1 MRGCALVSKERSRR
15 EHKKQQGR
23 GFLKKIK
30 GKWAAVIVAG
40 GVLVGGGAVYANEG
54 AMAQV
59 NTAVVSVMSRV
70 NSSQFNNKTTYLNN
84 EAIQRESSQSMNRI
98 TGRWGANSVEQVRAE
113 VERQR
118 AAGLDVYVIQWGDTL
133 SVLAQATGK
142 TVDQIAAENNLGNI
156 HLIFTGDILTGILK
170 DAPASQGQGNKQN
183 ISDLGLKPQEKTAEQ
198 SKKPANQSNKQQ
210 ATQSAKEQPAQP
222 AKDKQASVETKPDS
236 KPTAE
241 TPAQPTETEQSAPV
255 LPTPSIP
262 SPSDIV
268 EQLTEPDVKTYQ
280 VTEDV
285 KHGVEYKEDPSLQ
298 PGEKKVVQEGKDGKR
313 ISYYTITTYP
323 DGREEKSESVVSEE
337 ESVAAVTQIVH
348 IGPAIVETPEAEE
361 ESTPEV
367 TEEVPTTENESEQTE
382 ETSGRTTETRTELRP
397 IDYETVVEETTD
409 LPAGERQ
416 VVQEGQFG
424 ERTQIVEIVRENGQ
438 EVSRNIT
445 SDEVTKEP
453 INKIIRVGIAVVEEP
468 EQPTE
473 PEVSE
478 SPTES
483 EEIAP
488 SPEPEQQDST
498 VEETGVDE
506 ETGITTKTLTENFT
520 VSFETEEVPTNE
532 LEKGQKRVIQEGQLG
547 EKIIVSTVQEQDGKE
562 ISREK
567 ISETITKNPVKQII
581 EVGTKEPEPEV
592 KPTPKPTVETKTET
606 ETEPVP
612 FGREERHTDKLNK
625 GETKVVQQ
633 GVEGVKTITYE
644 VTYTNGQETSRKKVS
659 EGITQQP
666 VNEITEIGTKEPQPE
681 KPKPEK
687 EVPKPAGK
695 KTSVQYRVESGDTLH
710 KISQKFGV
718 SMESIVKVNRQLRS
732 KNTPLSSEWVLTIPN
747 APLKPMDIPESYDNK
762 RVVMID
768 PGHGGSD
775 SGAVANGTTEKA
787 VNLIMSKKL
796 RDELKRR
803 GYEVRMMRENDKDI
817 SLVDRGRI
825 TNNSDADIF
834 ISVHQNAH
842 PRHNAQGI
850 ETFYYKSHPNW
861 QPKINKKYHS
871 NGQRIANS
879 KHLSDLIQRNLLR
892 ETGAVDRKVQS
903 KTFAV
908 LRETARPA
916 VLVEAG
922 FLDHP
927 VEGKR
932 IQRPEYH
939 DKVVKA
945 VADAVD
951 EYFRD
956 VHGK

>member
-1 MRGCALVSKERSRR
+1 MNKERSRR

-70 NSSQFNNKTTYLNN
+70 NSSQFNNKTTYLND

-113 VERQR
+113 IERQR
-118 AAGLDVYVIQWGDTL
+118 TAGLDVYVIQWGDTL

-210 ATQSAKEQPAQP
+210 TAQP

-241 TPAQPTETEQSAPV
+241 TPAQPTETEQPAPV

-268 EQLTEPDVKTYQ
+268 EQLTEPEVKTYQ

-313 ISYYTITTYP
+313 VSYYTITTYP

-348 IGPAIVETPEAEE
+348 IGPAIVKTPEVEE
-361 ESTPEV
+361 ESTPE
-367 TEEVPTTENESEQTE
+367 TESSPSETESDQTE
-382 ETSGRTTETRTELRP
+382 DSKTITEKVSETEVIEF
-397 IDYETVVEETTD
+397 ETVLEETTD
-409 LPAGERQ
+409 LPAGEQQ
-416 VVQEGQFG
+416 VVQEGQHG
-424 ERTQIVEIVRENGQ
+424 ERTRTYEVVKENDQ
-438 EVSRNIT
+438 EVSRNLI
-445 SDEVTKEP
+445 SEEVTKEAV
-453 INKIIRVGIAVVEEP
+453 NKIVKVGVATPAQPEQPAQPETSTEEP
-468 EQPTE
+468 EVEASPGPQVLDKETE
-473 PEVSE
+473 EKEADEQTGITVEKEKVTITIPFETKEVANDELEQGKQVIAQEGQVGEKVVTTTIQKQNGEVVSSE
-478 SPTES
+478 VTDETVTKEPVTQ
-483 EEIAP
+483 ITHIGTKV
-488 SPEPEQQDST
+488 PEPED
-498 VEETGVDE
+498 VV
-506 ETGITTKTLTENFT
+506 
-520 VSFETEEVPTNE
+520 
-532 LEKGQKRVIQEGQLG
+532 
-547 EKIIVSTVQEQDGKE
+547 
-562 ISREK
+562 
-567 ISETITKNPVKQII
+567 
-581 EVGTKEPEPEV
+581 EV
-592 KPTPKPTVETKTET
+592 KPET
-606 ETEPVP
+606 EAEAVP
-612 FGREERHTDKLNK
+612 YGREERRTDKLNK

-644 VTYTNGQETSRKKVS
+644 VTYTNGQVTSRKKVS
-659 EGITQQP
+659 ESITQEA
-666 VNEITEIGTKEPQPE
+666 VKEIVEIGTKEPQPE

-695 KTSVQYRVESGDTLH
+695 KTSVQYRVERGDTLY
-710 KISQKFGV
+710 KVAQKFGV
-718 SMESIVKVNRQLRS
+718 SMDSIVKVNRQLRS

>member
-1 MRGCALVSKERSRR
+1 MNNERSRR

-70 NSSQFNNKTTYLNN
+70 NSSQFNNKETYLNN
-84 EAIQRESSQSMNRI
+84 ETIQRESTQSMNRI

-113 VERQR
+113 IERQR

-142 TVDQIAAENNLGNI
+142 TVDQIASENNLGNI

-170 DAPASQGQGNKQN
+170 DAPASQGQGSNQN
-183 ISDLGLKPQEKTAEQ
+183 ISDLGLKPQEK
-198 SKKPANQSNKQQ
+198 PATQSNKQQ
-210 ATQSAKEQPAQP
+210 AAESAKKEQP
-222 AKDKQASVETKPDS
+222 AKDKQTSAENKPENN
-236 KPTAE
+236 KL
-241 TPAQPTETEQSAPV
+241 AQPTETEQPAPV

-268 EQLTEPDVKTYQ
+268 EQVTEPDVKTYQ

-285 KHGVEYKEDPSLQ
+285 KHGVEYKENPSLQ

-313 ISYYTITTYP
+313 VSYYTITTYP

-337 ESVAAVTQIVH
+337 ESTTAVTQIVH
-348 IGPAIVETPEAEE
+348 IGPAIIETPEVEE
-361 ESTPEV
+361 EGTPEKESSPSK
-367 TEEVPTTENESEQTE
+367 TESDQTE
-382 ETSGRTTETRTELRP
+382 DSKTITEKVSETEVIEF
-397 IDYETVVEETTD
+397 ETVLEETTD
-409 LPAGERQ
+409 LPAGEQQ
-416 VVQEGQFG
+416 VVQEGQHG
-424 ERTQIVEIVRENGQ
+424 ERTRIYEVVKENDQ
-438 EVSRNIT
+438 EVSRNLI
-445 SDEVTKEP
+445 SEEVTKEAV
-453 INKIIRVGIAVVEEP
+453 NKIVKVGVATP
-468 EQPTE
+468 EQPEQPAQPETPTEIPEVEASPGPQVLDKGTEEKEADEQTGITVEKEKVTITIPFETKEVANDELEQGKQVIAQEGQVGEKVVTTTIQKQNGEVVSSEVTDETVTKEPVTQIIHIGTKVPE
-473 PEVSE
+473 PEDVVE
-478 SPTES
+478 VKPETES
-483 EEIAP
+483 EA
-488 SPEPEQQDST
+488 
-498 VEETGVDE
+498 
-506 ETGITTKTLTENFT
+506 
-520 VSFETEEVPTNE
+520 
-532 LEKGQKRVIQEGQLG
+532 
-547 EKIIVSTVQEQDGKE
+547 
-562 ISREK
+562 
-567 ISETITKNPVKQII
+567 
-581 EVGTKEPEPEV
+581 
-592 KPTPKPTVETKTET
+592 
-606 ETEPVP
+606 VP
-612 FGREERHTDKLNK
+612 FGREERRTDKLNK

-644 VTYTNGQETSRKKVS
+644 VTYTNGQVTSRKKVS
-659 EGITQQP
+659 ESITQEA
-666 VNEITEIGTKEPQPE
+666 VKEIVEIGTKEPQPE

-687 EVPKPAGK
+687 VVPKPAGK
-695 KTSVQYRVESGDTLH
+695 KTSVQYRVEPGDTLY

-718 SMESIVKVNRQLRS
+718 SMDSIVAANRQLRA
-732 KNTPLSSEWVLTIPN
+732 KNTPLSSEWILTIPN

-803 GYEVRMMRENDKDI
+803 GYEVRMMRENDKEI

-861 QPKINKKYHS
+861 QPKINKQYHS
-871 NGQRIANS
+871 NSQRIANS

-945 VADAVD
+945 IADAVD

-956 VHGK
+956 VHGE

>member
-1 MRGCALVSKERSRR
+1 MNNERSRR
-15 EHKKQQGR
+15 EYKKQQGR

-30 GKWAAVIVAG
+30 GKWAAVIIAG

-98 TGRWGANSVEQVRAE
+98 TGRWGANSVEQVRTE
-113 VERQR
+113 IERQR

-210 ATQSAKEQPAQP
+210 TAQP

-241 TPAQPTETEQSAPV
+241 IPAQPTETEQPAPV

-268 EQLTEPDVKTYQ
+268 EQLTEPEVKTYQ

-313 ISYYTITTYP
+313 VSYYTITTYP

-348 IGPAIVETPEAEE
+348 SGPAIVETPEVEE
-361 ESTPEV
+361 ESTPE
-367 TEEVPTTENESEQTE
+367 TESDQTE
-382 ETSGRTTETRTELRP
+382 DSKTITEKVSETEVIEF
-397 IDYETVVEETTD
+397 ETVLEETTD
-409 LPAGERQ
+409 LPAGEQQ
-416 VVQEGQFG
+416 VVQEGQHG
-424 ERTQIVEIVRENGQ
+424 ERTRTYEVVKENDQ
-438 EVSRNIT
+438 EVSRNLI
-445 SDEVTKEP
+445 SEEVTKEAV
-453 INKIIRVGIAVVEEP
+453 NKIVKVGVVTPAQPEQPAQPETSTEEP
-468 EQPTE
+468 EVEASPGPQVLDKETE
-473 PEVSE
+473 EKEADEQTGITVEKEKVTITIPFETKEVANDELEQGKQVIAQEGQVGEKVVTTTIQKQNGEVVSSE
-478 SPTES
+478 VTDETVTKEPVTQ
-483 EEIAP
+483 IIHIGTKV
-488 SPEPEQQDST
+488 PEPED
-498 VEETGVDE
+498 VV
-506 ETGITTKTLTENFT
+506 
-520 VSFETEEVPTNE
+520 
-532 LEKGQKRVIQEGQLG
+532 
-547 EKIIVSTVQEQDGKE
+547 
-562 ISREK
+562 
-567 ISETITKNPVKQII
+567 
-581 EVGTKEPEPEV
+581 EV
-592 KPTPKPTVETKTET
+592 KPET
-606 ETEPVP
+606 EAEAVP
-612 FGREERHTDKLNK
+612 YGREERRTDKLNK

-644 VTYTNGQETSRKKVS
+644 VTYTNGQVTSRKKVS
-659 EGITQQP
+659 ESITQEA
-666 VNEITEIGTKEPQPE
+666 VKEIVEIGTKEPQPE

-695 KTSVQYRVESGDTLH
+695 KTSVQYRVERGDTLY
-710 KISQKFGV
+710 KVAQKFGV
-718 SMESIVKVNRQLRS
+718 SMDSIVKVNRQLRS

>member
-1 MRGCALVSKERSRR
+1 MSKERSRR

-113 VERQR
+113 IERQR

-210 ATQSAKEQPAQP
+210 PAQP

-241 TPAQPTETEQSAPV
+241 TPVQPTETEQPAPV

-268 EQLTEPDVKTYQ
+268 EQLTEPEVKTYQ

-337 ESVAAVTQIVH
+337 ESTAAVTQIVH
-348 IGPAIVETPEAEE
+348 IGPAVVEKPGVEE
-361 ESTPEV
+361 ESTPEKESSPSK
-367 TEEVPTTENESEQTE
+367 TELDQTE
-382 ETSGRTTETRTELRP
+382 DSKTITEKVSETEVIEF
-397 IDYETVVEETTD
+397 ETVLEETTD
-409 LPAGERQ
+409 LPAGEQQ
-416 VVQEGQFG
+416 VVQEGQHG
-424 ERTQIVEIVRENGQ
+424 ERTRIYEVVKENDQ
-438 EVSRNIT
+438 EVSRNLI
-445 SDEVTKEP
+445 SEEVTKEAV
-453 INKIIRVGIAVVEEP
+453 NKIVKVGVATP
-468 EQPTE
+468 EQPEQPAQPETPTE
-473 PEVSE
+473 VPEVEASPGPQVLDKGTEEKEADEQTGITVEKEKVTITIPFETKEVANDELEQGKQVIAQEGQVGEKVVTTTIQKQNGEVVSSE
-478 SPTES
+478 VTDETVTKEPVTQ
-483 EEIAP
+483 IIHIGTKV
-488 SPEPEQQDST
+488 PEPED
-498 VEETGVDE
+498 VV
-506 ETGITTKTLTENFT
+506 
-520 VSFETEEVPTNE
+520 
-532 LEKGQKRVIQEGQLG
+532 
-547 EKIIVSTVQEQDGKE
+547 
-562 ISREK
+562 
-567 ISETITKNPVKQII
+567 
-581 EVGTKEPEPEV
+581 EV
-592 KPTPKPTVETKTET
+592 KPET
-606 ETEPVP
+606 ETEAVP
-612 FGREERHTDKLNK
+612 FGREERRTDKLNK

-666 VNEITEIGTKEPQPE
+666 VNEVTEIGTKEPQPE

-718 SMESIVKVNRQLRS
+718 SMDSIVAANRQLRS
-732 KNTPLSSEWVLTIPN
+732 KHTPLSSEWVLTIPN

-834 ISVHQNAH
+834 ISIHQNAH
-842 PRHNAQGI
+842 PGHNAQGV
-850 ETFYYKSHPNW
+850 ETFYYKSHPKW
-861 QPKINKKYHS
+861 QSKINKKYHS

-932 IQRPEYH
+932 IQQPEYH

>member
-1 MRGCALVSKERSRR
+1 MNKERSRR

-54 AMAQV
+54 TMAQV

-113 VERQR
+113 IERQR

-198 SKKPANQSNKQQ
+198 SKKPANQSNKQKT
-210 ATQSAKEQPAQP
+210 TQSAKEQPAQP

-241 TPAQPTETEQSAPV
+241 TPAQPTETEQPAPV

-268 EQLTEPDVKTYQ
+268 EQLTEPEVKTYQ

-313 ISYYTITTYP
+313 VSYYTVTTYP

-348 IGPAIVETPEAEE
+348 IGPAIVETPEVEE
-361 ESTPEV
+361 ETTPEV

-382 ETSGRTTETRTELRP
+382 DSKTITEKVSETEVIEF
-397 IDYETVVEETTD
+397 ETVLEETTD
-409 LPAGERQ
+409 LPAGEQQ
-416 VVQEGQFG
+416 VVQEGQHG
-424 ERTQIVEIVRENGQ
+424 ERTRTYEVVKENDQ
-438 EVSRNIT
+438 EVSRNLI
-445 SDEVTKEP
+445 SEEVTKEAV
-453 INKIIRVGIAVVEEP
+453 NKIVKVGVATPAQP
-468 EQPTE
+468 EQPAQPETPTE
-473 PEVSE
+473 APEVEASPGPQVLDKETEEKEADEQTGITVEKEKVTITIPFETKEVANNELEQGKQVIAQEGQVGEKVVTTTIQKQNGEVVSSE
-478 SPTES
+478 VTDETVTKEPVTQ
-483 EEIAP
+483 IIHIGTKV
-488 SPEPEQQDST
+488 PEPED
-498 VEETGVDE
+498 VV
-506 ETGITTKTLTENFT
+506 
-520 VSFETEEVPTNE
+520 
-532 LEKGQKRVIQEGQLG
+532 
-547 EKIIVSTVQEQDGKE
+547 
-562 ISREK
+562 
-567 ISETITKNPVKQII
+567 
-581 EVGTKEPEPEV
+581 EV
-592 KPTPKPTVETKTET
+592 KPET
-606 ETEPVP
+606 EAEAVP
-612 FGREERHTDKLNK
+612 YGREERRTDKLNK

-644 VTYTNGQETSRKKVS
+644 VTYTNGQVTSRKKVS
-659 EGITQQP
+659 ESITQEA
-666 VNEITEIGTKEPQPE
+666 VKEIVEIGTKEPQPE

-718 SMESIVKVNRQLRS
+718 SMDSIVKVNRQLRS

>member
-1 MRGCALVSKERSRR
+1 MNNERSRR

-59 NTAVVSVMSRV
+59 NTAVVSVMSRM
-70 NSSQFNNKTTYLNN
+70 NSSQFNNKETYLNN
-84 EAIQRESSQSMNRI
+84 ETIQRESTQSMNKI
-98 TGRWGANSVEQVRAE
+98 TGRWGANSVEQVRTE
-113 VERQR
+113 IERQR

-156 HLIFTGDILTGILK
+156 HLIFTGDILAGILK
-170 DAPASQGQGNKQN
+170 EAPASSAQANNQN
-183 ISDLGLKPQEKTAEQ
+183 IANLGLKPQEKTTEQ
-198 SKKPANQSNKQQ
+198 SKQPAKQTNKQQ
-210 ATQSAKEQPAQP
+210 AAQP
-222 AKDKQASVETKPDS
+222 AKDKQASAENKPENN
-236 KPTAE
+236 K
-241 TPAQPTETEQSAPV
+241 PAQPTETEQSAPV

-268 EQLTEPDVKTYQ
+268 EQLTKPEVKTYQ

-313 ISYYTITTYP
+313 VSYYTITTYP

-337 ESVAAVTQIVH
+337 ESTVAVTQIVH
-348 IGPAIVETPEAEE
+348 IGPAIVETPEVEE
-361 ESTPEV
+361 ESTPEK
-367 TEEVPTTENESEQTE
+367 ESSPSKTDSDQTE
-382 ETSGRTTETRTELRP
+382 DSKTITEKVSETEVIEF
-397 IDYETVVEETTD
+397 ETVLEETTD
-409 LPAGERQ
+409 LPAGEQQ
-416 VVQEGQFG
+416 VVQEGQHG
-424 ERTQIVEIVRENGQ
+424 ERTRIYEVVKENDQ
-438 EVSRNIT
+438 EVSRNLI
-445 SDEVTKEP
+445 SEEVTKEAV
-453 INKIIRVGIAVVEEP
+453 NKIVKVGVATP
-468 EQPTE
+468 EQPEQPAQPETPTEVPEVEASPGPQVLDKETEEKEADEQTGITVEKEKVTITIPFETKEVANDELEQGKQVIAQEGQVGEKVVTTTIQKQNGEVVSSEVTDETVTKEPVTQIIHIGTKVPE
-473 PEVSE
+473 PEDVVE
-478 SPTES
+478 VKPETES
-483 EEIAP
+483 EA
-488 SPEPEQQDST
+488 
-498 VEETGVDE
+498 
-506 ETGITTKTLTENFT
+506 
-520 VSFETEEVPTNE
+520 
-532 LEKGQKRVIQEGQLG
+532 
-547 EKIIVSTVQEQDGKE
+547 
-562 ISREK
+562 
-567 ISETITKNPVKQII
+567 
-581 EVGTKEPEPEV
+581 
-592 KPTPKPTVETKTET
+592 
-606 ETEPVP
+606 VP
-612 FGREERHTDKLNK
+612 FGREERRTDKLNK

-644 VTYTNGQETSRKKVS
+644 VTYTNGQVTSRKKVS
-659 EGITQQP
+659 ESITQEA
-666 VNEITEIGTKEPQPE
+666 VKEIVEIGTKESQPE
-681 KPKPEK
+681 KPQSKPEK

-695 KTSVQYRVESGDTLH
+695 KTSVQYRVEPGDTLY

-718 SMESIVKVNRQLRS
+718 SMDSIVSANRQLRA
-732 KNTPLSSEWVLTIPN
+732 KNTPLSSEWILTIPN

-803 GYEVRMMRENDKDI
+803 GYEVRMMRENDKEI

-861 QPKINKKYHS
+861 QPKINKQYHS

-945 VADAVD
+945 IADAVD

>member
-1 MRGCALVSKERSRR
+1 MSKERSRR

-113 VERQR
+113 IERQR

-170 DAPASQGQGNKQN
+170 DAPASQGQGSNQN

-210 ATQSAKEQPAQP
+210 AAQPANQSNKQQTAQP

-241 TPAQPTETEQSAPV
+241 TPAQPTETEQPAPV

-268 EQLTEPDVKTYQ
+268 EQLTEPEVKTYQ

-313 ISYYTITTYP
+313 VSYYTVTTYP

-337 ESVAAVTQIVH
+337 ESVAAVTQMVH
-348 IGPAIVETPEAEE
+348 IGPAIVETPEVEE
-361 ESTPEV
+361 ESTPE
-367 TEEVPTTENESEQTE
+367 TESSPSETESDQTE
-382 ETSGRTTETRTELRP
+382 DSKTITEKVSETEVIEF
-397 IDYETVVEETTD
+397 ETVLEETTD
-409 LPAGERQ
+409 LPAGEQQ
-416 VVQEGQFG
+416 VVQEGQHG
-424 ERTQIVEIVRENGQ
+424 ERTRTYEVVKENDQ
-438 EVSRNIT
+438 EVSRNLI
-445 SDEVTKEP
+445 SEEVTKEAV
-453 INKIIRVGIAVVEEP
+453 NKIVKVGVATPAQPEQPAQPETSTEEP
-468 EQPTE
+468 EVEASPGPQVLDKETE
-473 PEVSE
+473 EKEADEQTGITVEKEKVTITIPFETKEVANDELEQGKQVIAQEGQVGEKVVTTTIQKQNGEVVSSE
-478 SPTES
+478 VTDETVTKEPVTQ
-483 EEIAP
+483 IIHIGTKV
-488 SPEPEQQDST
+488 PEPED
-498 VEETGVDE
+498 VV
-506 ETGITTKTLTENFT
+506 
-520 VSFETEEVPTNE
+520 
-532 LEKGQKRVIQEGQLG
+532 
-547 EKIIVSTVQEQDGKE
+547 
-562 ISREK
+562 
-567 ISETITKNPVKQII
+567 
-581 EVGTKEPEPEV
+581 EV
-592 KPTPKPTVETKTET
+592 KPET
-606 ETEPVP
+606 EAEAVP
-612 FGREERHTDKLNK
+612 YGREERRTDKLNK

-644 VTYTNGQETSRKKVS
+644 VTYTNGQVTSRKKVS
-659 EGITQQP
+659 ESITQEA
-666 VNEITEIGTKEPQPE
+666 VKEIVEIGTKEPQPE
-681 KPKPEK
+681 KPKSEK

-718 SMESIVKVNRQLRS
+718 SMDAIVKVNRQLRS
-732 KNTPLSSEWVLTIPN
+732 KHTPLSSEWVLTIPN

>member
-1 MRGCALVSKERSRR
+1 MIKERSRR

-113 VERQR
+113 IERQR

-210 ATQSAKEQPAQP
+210 AAQPANQSNKQQTAQP

-241 TPAQPTETEQSAPV
+241 TPAQPTETEQPAPV

-268 EQLTEPDVKTYQ
+268 EQLTEPEEKTYQ

-313 ISYYTITTYP
+313 VSYYTVTTYP

-348 IGPAIVETPEAEE
+348 IGPAIVETPEVEE
-361 ESTPEV
+361 ESTPE
-367 TEEVPTTENESEQTE
+367 TESSPSETESDQTE
-382 ETSGRTTETRTELRP
+382 DSKTITEKVSETEVIEF
-397 IDYETVVEETTD
+397 ETVLEETTD
-409 LPAGERQ
+409 LPAGEQQ
-416 VVQEGQFG
+416 VVQEGQHG
-424 ERTQIVEIVRENGQ
+424 ERTRTYEVVKENDQ
-438 EVSRNIT
+438 EVSRNLI
-445 SDEVTKEP
+445 SEEVTKEAV
-453 INKIIRVGIAVVEEP
+453 NKIVKVGVATPAQP
-468 EQPTE
+468 EQPAQPETPTE
-473 PEVSE
+473 APEVEASPGPQVLDKETEEKEADEQTGITVEKEKVTITIPFETKEVANDELEQGKQVIAQEGQVGEKVVTTTIQKQNGEVVSSE
-478 SPTES
+478 VTDETVTKEPVTQ
-483 EEIAP
+483 IIHIGTKV
-488 SPEPEQQDST
+488 PEPED
-498 VEETGVDE
+498 VV
-506 ETGITTKTLTENFT
+506 
-520 VSFETEEVPTNE
+520 
-532 LEKGQKRVIQEGQLG
+532 
-547 EKIIVSTVQEQDGKE
+547 
-562 ISREK
+562 
-567 ISETITKNPVKQII
+567 
-581 EVGTKEPEPEV
+581 EV
-592 KPTPKPTVETKTET
+592 KPET
-606 ETEPVP
+606 EAEAVP
-612 FGREERHTDKLNK
+612 YGREERRTDKLNK

-644 VTYTNGQETSRKKVS
+644 VTYTNGQVTSRKKVS
-659 EGITQQP
+659 ESITQEA
-666 VNEITEIGTKEPQPE
+666 VKEIVEIGTKEPQPE

-695 KTSVQYRVESGDTLH
+695 KTSVQYRVERGDTLY
-710 KISQKFGV
+710 KVAQKFGV
-718 SMESIVKVNRQLRS
+718 SMDSIVKVNRQLRS
-732 KNTPLSSEWVLTIPN
+732 KNIPLSSEWVLTIPN

-803 GYEVRMMRENDKDI
+803 GYEVRMMRENDKEI

>member
-1 MRGCALVSKERSRR
+1 MNNERSRR

-70 NSSQFNNKTTYLNN
+70 NSSQFNNKETYLNN
-84 EAIQRESSQSMNRI
+84 ETIQRESTQSMNRI

-113 VERQR
+113 IERQR

-142 TVDQIAAENNLGNI
+142 TVDQIASENNLGNI

-170 DAPASQGQGNKQN
+170 DAPASSAQANNQN
-183 ISDLGLKPQEKTAEQ
+183 IANLGLKPQEKTTEQ
-198 SKKPANQSNKQQ
+198 SKQPATQSNKQQ
-210 ATQSAKEQPAQP
+210 AAQPAKKEQP
-222 AKDKQASVETKPDS
+222 AKDKQTS
-236 KPTAE
+236 AE
-241 TPAQPTETEQSAPV
+241 NNKPAQPTETEQSAPV

-268 EQLTEPDVKTYQ
+268 EQLTEPKVKTYQ

-285 KHGVEYKEDPSLQ
+285 KYGVEYKEDPNLQ

-313 ISYYTITTYP
+313 VSYYTITTYP

-348 IGPAIVETPEAEE
+348 IGPAIVETPEVEE
-361 ESTPEV
+361 ESTPEKESSPSK
-367 TEEVPTTENESEQTE
+367 TESDQTE
-382 ETSGRTTETRTELRP
+382 DSKTITEKVSETEVIEF
-397 IDYETVVEETTD
+397 ETVLEETTD
-409 LPAGERQ
+409 LPAGEQQ
-416 VVQEGQFG
+416 VVQEGQHG
-424 ERTQIVEIVRENGQ
+424 ERTRIYEVVKENDQ
-438 EVSRNIT
+438 EVSRNLI
-445 SDEVTKEP
+445 SEEVTKEAV
-453 INKIIRVGIAVVEEP
+453 NKIVKVGVATPERP
-468 EQPTE
+468 EQPAQPETPTEVPEVEASPGPQVLDKETEEKEADEQTGITVEKEKVTITIPFETKEVANDELEQGKQVIAQEGQVGEKVVTTTIQKQNGEVVSSEVTDETVTKEPVTQIIHIGTKVPE
-473 PEVSE
+473 PEDVVE
-478 SPTES
+478 VKPETES
-483 EEIAP
+483 EA
-488 SPEPEQQDST
+488 
-498 VEETGVDE
+498 
-506 ETGITTKTLTENFT
+506 
-520 VSFETEEVPTNE
+520 
-532 LEKGQKRVIQEGQLG
+532 
-547 EKIIVSTVQEQDGKE
+547 
-562 ISREK
+562 
-567 ISETITKNPVKQII
+567 
-581 EVGTKEPEPEV
+581 
-592 KPTPKPTVETKTET
+592 
-606 ETEPVP
+606 VP
-612 FGREERHTDKLNK
+612 FGREERRTDKLNK

-644 VTYTNGQETSRKKVS
+644 VTYTNGQVTSRKKVS
-659 EGITQQP
+659 ESITQEA
-666 VNEITEIGTKEPQPE
+666 VKEIVEIGIKESQPE

-695 KTSVQYRVESGDTLH
+695 KTSVQYRVEPGDTLY

-718 SMESIVKVNRQLRS
+718 SMDSIVSANRQLRA
-732 KNTPLSSEWVLTIPN
+732 KNTPLSSEWILTIPN

-861 QPKINKKYHS
+861 QPKINKQYHS

-945 VADAVD
+945 IADAVD

>member
-1 MRGCALVSKERSRR
+1 MNKERSRR

-70 NSSQFNNKTTYLNN
+70 NSSQFNNKTTYLND

-113 VERQR
+113 IERQR
-118 AAGLDVYVIQWGDTL
+118 TAGLDVYVIQWGDTL

-170 DAPASQGQGNKQN
+170 DAPASQGQGRNQN

-210 ATQSAKEQPAQP
+210 AAQPANQSNKQQTAQP

-236 KPTAE
+236 KATAE
-241 TPAQPTETEQSAPV
+241 TPAQPTETEQPAPV

-268 EQLTEPDVKTYQ
+268 EQLTEPEVKTYQ

-313 ISYYTITTYP
+313 VSYYTVTTYP

-361 ESTPEV
+361 ESTPE
-367 TEEVPTTENESEQTE
+367 TESSPSETETEQTE
-382 ETSGRTTETRTELRP
+382 DSKTITEKVTETEV
-397 IDYETVVEETTD
+397 IEFETVLEETTD
-409 LPAGERQ
+409 LPAGEQQ
-416 VVQEGQFG
+416 VVQEGQHG
-424 ERTQIVEIVRENGQ
+424 ERTRTYEVVKENDQ
-438 EVSRNIT
+438 EVSRNLI
-445 SDEVTKEP
+445 SEEVTKEAV
-453 INKIIRVGIAVVEEP
+453 NKIVKVGVVTPAQPEQPAQPKTSTEEP
-468 EQPTE
+468 EVEASPGPQVLDKETE
-473 PEVSE
+473 EKEADEQTGITVEKEKVTITIPFETKEVANDELEQGKQVIAQEGQVGEKVVTTTIQKQNGEVVSSE
-478 SPTES
+478 VTDETVTKEPVTQ
-483 EEIAP
+483 IIHIGTKV
-488 SPEPEQQDST
+488 PEPED
-498 VEETGVDE
+498 VV
-506 ETGITTKTLTENFT
+506 
-520 VSFETEEVPTNE
+520 
-532 LEKGQKRVIQEGQLG
+532 
-547 EKIIVSTVQEQDGKE
+547 
-562 ISREK
+562 
-567 ISETITKNPVKQII
+567 
-581 EVGTKEPEPEV
+581 EV
-592 KPTPKPTVETKTET
+592 KPET
-606 ETEPVP
+606 EAEAVP
-612 FGREERHTDKLNK
+612 YGREERRTDKLNK

-644 VTYTNGQETSRKKVS
+644 VTYTNGQVTSRKKVS
-659 EGITQQP
+659 ESITQEA
-666 VNEITEIGTKEPQPE
+666 VKEIVEIGTKELQPE

-695 KTSVQYRVESGDTLH
+695 KTSVQYRVERGDTLY
-710 KISQKFGV
+710 KVAQKFGV
-718 SMESIVKVNRQLRS
+718 SMDSIVKVNRQLRS
-732 KNTPLSSEWVLTIPN
+732 KHTPLSSEWVLTIPN

-803 GYEVRMMRENDKDI
+803 GYEVRMMRENDKEI

>member
-1 MRGCALVSKERSRR
+1 MRGCALVSKGRSRR
-15 EHKKQQGR
+15 EYKKQQGR

-113 VERQR
+113 IERQR

-170 DAPASQGQGNKQN
+170 DAPASQGRGSKQN
-183 ISDLGLKPQEKTAEQ
+183 ISDLGLKPREKTAEQ

-210 ATQSAKEQPAQP
+210 AAQP

-241 TPAQPTETEQSAPV
+241 TPDQPTETEQPAPV

-268 EQLTEPDVKTYQ
+268 EQLTEPEVKTYQ

-298 PGEKKVVQEGKDGKR
+298 PGEKKVVQEGKDGQR
-313 ISYYTITTYP
+313 VSYYTVTTYP

-337 ESVAAVTQIVH
+337 ESVAAVTQMVH
-348 IGPAIVETPEAEE
+348 IGPAIVETPEVEE
-361 ESTPEV
+361 ESTPE
-367 TEEVPTTENESEQTE
+367 TESSPSETESDQTE
-382 ETSGRTTETRTELRP
+382 DSKTITEKVSETEVIEF
-397 IDYETVVEETTD
+397 ETVLEETTD
-409 LPAGERQ
+409 LPAGEQQ
-416 VVQEGQFG
+416 VVQEGQHG
-424 ERTQIVEIVRENGQ
+424 ERTRTYEVVKENDQ
-438 EVSRNIT
+438 EVSRNLI
-445 SDEVTKEP
+445 SEEVTKEAV
-453 INKIIRVGIAVVEEP
+453 NKIVKVGVATPAQPEQPAQPETSTEEP
-468 EQPTE
+468 EVEASPGPQVLDKETE
-473 PEVSE
+473 EKEADEQTGITVEKEKVTITIPFETKEVANDELEQGKQVIAQEGQVGEKVVTTTIQKQNGEVVSSE
-478 SPTES
+478 VTDETVTKEPVTQ
-483 EEIAP
+483 IIHIGTKV
-488 SPEPEQQDST
+488 PEPED
-498 VEETGVDE
+498 VV
-506 ETGITTKTLTENFT
+506 
-520 VSFETEEVPTNE
+520 
-532 LEKGQKRVIQEGQLG
+532 
-547 EKIIVSTVQEQDGKE
+547 
-562 ISREK
+562 
-567 ISETITKNPVKQII
+567 
-581 EVGTKEPEPEV
+581 EV
-592 KPTPKPTVETKTET
+592 KPET
-606 ETEPVP
+606 EAEAVP
-612 FGREERHTDKLNK
+612 YGREERRTDKLNK

-644 VTYTNGQETSRKKVS
+644 VTYTNGQVTSRKKVS
-659 EGITQQP
+659 ESITQEA
-666 VNEITEIGTKEPQPE
+666 VKEIVEIGTKEPQPE
-681 KPKPEK
+681 KPKSEK

-718 SMESIVKVNRQLRS
+718 SMDAIVKVNRQLRS
-732 KNTPLSSEWVLTIPN
+732 KHTPLSSEWVLTIPN

-871 NGQRIANS
+871 NGQRIVNS

>member
-1 MRGCALVSKERSRR
+1 MNKERSRR

-113 VERQR
+113 IERQR
-118 AAGLDVYVIQWGDTL
+118 VAGLDVYVIQWGDTL

-170 DAPASQGQGNKQN
+170 DAPAIQGQGNKQN

-198 SKKPANQSNKQQ
+198 NKKPANQSNKQQ
-210 ATQSAKEQPAQP
+210 TAQSAKEQSAQP

-241 TPAQPTETEQSAPV
+241 TPAQPTETEQPAPV

-268 EQLTEPDVKTYQ
+268 EQLTEPEVKTYQ

-313 ISYYTITTYP
+313 VSYYTITTYP

-348 IGPAIVETPEAEE
+348 IGPAIVETPEVEE
-361 ESTPEV
+361 ESTPE
-367 TEEVPTTENESEQTE
+367 TESSPSETETEQTE
-382 ETSGRTTETRTELRP
+382 DSKTITEKVSETEVIEF
-397 IDYETVVEETTD
+397 ETVLEETTD
-409 LPAGERQ
+409 LPAGEQQ
-416 VVQEGQFG
+416 VVQEGQHG
-424 ERTQIVEIVRENGQ
+424 ERTRTYEVVKENDQ
-438 EVSRNIT
+438 EVSRNLI
-445 SDEVTKEP
+445 SEEVTKEAV
-453 INKIIRVGIAVVEEP
+453 NKIVKVGVATPAQP
-468 EQPTE
+468 EQPAQPETPTE
-473 PEVSE
+473 APEVEASPGPQVLDKETEEKEADEQTGITVEKEKVTITIPFETKEVANNELEQGKQVIAQEGQVGEKVVTTTIQKQNGEVVSSE
-478 SPTES
+478 VTDETVTKEPVTQ
-483 EEIAP
+483 IIHIGTKV
-488 SPEPEQQDST
+488 PEPED
-498 VEETGVDE
+498 VV
-506 ETGITTKTLTENFT
+506 
-520 VSFETEEVPTNE
+520 
-532 LEKGQKRVIQEGQLG
+532 
-547 EKIIVSTVQEQDGKE
+547 
-562 ISREK
+562 
-567 ISETITKNPVKQII
+567 
-581 EVGTKEPEPEV
+581 EV
-592 KPTPKPTVETKTET
+592 KPET
-606 ETEPVP
+606 EAEAVP
-612 FGREERHTDKLNK
+612 YGREERRTDKLNK
-625 GETKVVQQ
+625 GEKKVVQQ

-644 VTYTNGQETSRKKVS
+644 VTYTNGQVTSRKKVS
-659 EGITQQP
+659 ESITQEA
-666 VNEITEIGTKEPQPE
+666 VKEIVEIGTKEPQPE

-695 KTSVQYRVESGDTLH
+695 KTSVQYRVERGDTLY
-710 KISQKFGV
+710 KVAQKFGV
-718 SMESIVKVNRQLRS
+718 SMDSIVKVNRQLRS
-732 KNTPLSSEWVLTIPN
+732 KHTPLSSEWVLTIPN

-803 GYEVRMMRENDKDI
+803 GYEVRMMRENDKEI

-951 EYFRD
+951 EYFQD

>member
-1 MRGCALVSKERSRR
+1 MSKERSRR

-210 ATQSAKEQPAQP
+210 TAQPANQSNKQQPAQP

-268 EQLTEPDVKTYQ
+268 EQVTEPDVKTYQ

-298 PGEKKVVQEGKDGKR
+298 PGEKKVVQEGKDGQR
-313 ISYYTITTYP
+313 ISYYTVTTYP

-382 ETSGRTTETRTELRP
+382 EASGRTTETRTELRP
-397 IDYETVVEETTD
+397 IDYETVVEETPD
-409 LPAGERQ
+409 LPAGEQQ

-483 EEIAP
+483 EKIAP

-567 ISETITKNPVKQII
+567 ISETITK
-581 EVGTKEPEPEV
+581 
-592 KPTPKPTVETKTET
+592 
-606 ETEPVP
+606 
-612 FGREERHTDKLNK
+612 
-625 GETKVVQQ
+625 
-633 GVEGVKTITYE
+633 
-644 VTYTNGQETSRKKVS
+644 
-659 EGITQQP
+659 
-666 VNEITEIGTKEPQPE
+666 
-681 KPKPEK
+681 
-687 EVPKPAGK
+687 
-695 KTSVQYRVESGDTLH
+695 
-710 KISQKFGV
+710 
-718 SMESIVKVNRQLRS
+718 
-732 KNTPLSSEWVLTIPN
+732 
-747 APLKPMDIPESYDNK
+747 
-762 RVVMID
+762 
-768 PGHGGSD
+768 
-775 SGAVANGTTEKA
+775 
-787 VNLIMSKKL
+787 
-796 RDELKRR
+796 
-803 GYEVRMMRENDKDI
+803 
-817 SLVDRGRI
+817 
-825 TNNSDADIF
+825 
-834 ISVHQNAH
+834 
-842 PRHNAQGI
+842 
-850 ETFYYKSHPNW
+850 
-861 QPKINKKYHS
+861 
-871 NGQRIANS
+871 
-879 KHLSDLIQRNLLR
+879 IQ
-892 ETGAVDRKVQS
+892 
-903 KTFAV
+903 
-908 LRETARPA
+908 
-916 VLVEAG
+916 
-922 FLDHP
+922 
-927 VEGKR
+927 
-932 IQRPEYH
+932 
-939 DKVVKA
+939 
-945 VADAVD
+945 
-951 EYFRD
+951 
-956 VHGK
+956 

>member
-1 MRGCALVSKERSRR
+1 MNKERSRR

-113 VERQR
+113 IERQR

-170 DAPASQGQGNKQN
+170 DAPASQGQGSKQN

-210 ATQSAKEQPAQP
+210 TAQS

-241 TPAQPTETEQSAPV
+241 TPAQPTETEQPAPV

-262 SPSDIV
+262 TPSDIV
-268 EQLTEPDVKTYQ
+268 EQLTEPEVKTYQ

-313 ISYYTITTYP
+313 VSYYTITTYP

-348 IGPAIVETPEAEE
+348 IGPAIVETPEVEE
-361 ESTPEV
+361 ESTPE
-367 TEEVPTTENESEQTE
+367 TESSPSETETEQTE
-382 ETSGRTTETRTELRP
+382 DSKTITEKVTETEV
-397 IDYETVVEETTD
+397 IEFETVLEETTD
-409 LPAGERQ
+409 LPAGEQQ
-416 VVQEGQFG
+416 VVQEGQHG
-424 ERTQIVEIVRENGQ
+424 ERTRTYEVVKENDQ
-438 EVSRNIT
+438 EVSRNLI
-445 SDEVTKEP
+445 SEEVTKEAV
-453 INKIIRVGIAVVEEP
+453 NKIVKVGVVTPAQPEQPAQPETSTEEP
-468 EQPTE
+468 EVEASPGPQVLDKETE
-473 PEVSE
+473 EKEADEQTGITVEKEKVTITIPFETKEVANDELEQGKQVIAQEGQVGEKVVTTTIQKQNGEVVSSE
-478 SPTES
+478 VTDETVTKEPVTQ
-483 EEIAP
+483 IIHIGTKV
-488 SPEPEQQDST
+488 PEPED
-498 VEETGVDE
+498 VV
-506 ETGITTKTLTENFT
+506 
-520 VSFETEEVPTNE
+520 
-532 LEKGQKRVIQEGQLG
+532 
-547 EKIIVSTVQEQDGKE
+547 
-562 ISREK
+562 
-567 ISETITKNPVKQII
+567 
-581 EVGTKEPEPEV
+581 EV
-592 KPTPKPTVETKTET
+592 KPET
-606 ETEPVP
+606 EAEAVP
-612 FGREERHTDKLNK
+612 YGREERRTDKLNK

-695 KTSVQYRVESGDTLH
+695 KTSVQYRVERGDTLY
-710 KISQKFGV
+710 KVAQKFGV
-718 SMESIVKVNRQLRS
+718 SMDSIVKVNRQLRS

>member
-1 MRGCALVSKERSRR
+1 MNNERSRR

-70 NSSQFNNKTTYLNN
+70 NSSQFNNKETYLNN

-98 TGRWGANSVEQVRAE
+98 TGRWGANSVEQVRTE
-113 VERQR
+113 IERQR

-183 ISDLGLKPQEKTAEQ
+183 ISDLGLKPQEKTTEQ
-198 SKKPANQSNKQQ
+198 SKQPAKQTNKQQ
-210 ATQSAKEQPAQP
+210 AAQP

-241 TPAQPTETEQSAPV
+241 TPAQPTETEQPAPV

-268 EQLTEPDVKTYQ
+268 EQVTEPDVKTYQ

-313 ISYYTITTYP
+313 VSYYTITTYP

-337 ESVAAVTQIVH
+337 ESTAAVTQIVH
-348 IGPAIVETPEAEE
+348 IGPAVVETPEVEE
-361 ESTPEV
+361 ESTPEKESSPSK
-367 TEEVPTTENESEQTE
+367 TESDQTE
-382 ETSGRTTETRTELRP
+382 DSKTITEKVSETEVIEF
-397 IDYETVVEETTD
+397 ETVLEETTD
-409 LPAGERQ
+409 LPAGEQQ
-416 VVQEGQFG
+416 VVQEGQHG
-424 ERTQIVEIVRENGQ
+424 ERTRIYEVVKENDQ
-438 EVSRNIT
+438 EVSRNLI
-445 SDEVTKEP
+445 SEEVTKEAV
-453 INKIIRVGIAVVEEP
+453 NKIVKVGVATP
-468 EQPTE
+468 EQPEQPAQPETPTE
-473 PEVSE
+473 IPEVEASPGPQVLDKGTEEKEADEQTGITVEKEKVTITIPFETKEVANDELEQGKQVIAQEGQVGEKVVTTTIQKQNGEVVSSE
-478 SPTES
+478 VTDETVTKEPVTQ
-483 EEIAP
+483 IIHIGTKV
-488 SPEPEQQDST
+488 PEPED
-498 VEETGVDE
+498 VV
-506 ETGITTKTLTENFT
+506 
-520 VSFETEEVPTNE
+520 
-532 LEKGQKRVIQEGQLG
+532 
-547 EKIIVSTVQEQDGKE
+547 
-562 ISREK
+562 
-567 ISETITKNPVKQII
+567 
-581 EVGTKEPEPEV
+581 EV
-592 KPTPKPTVETKTET
+592 KPET
-606 ETEPVP
+606 ETEAVP
-612 FGREERHTDKLNK
+612 FGREERRTDKLNK

-644 VTYTNGQETSRKKVS
+644 VTYTNGQVTSRKKVS
-659 EGITQQP
+659 ESITQEA
-666 VNEITEIGTKEPQPE
+666 VKEIVEIGTKEPQPE

-695 KTSVQYRVESGDTLH
+695 KTSVQYRVEPGDTLY

-718 SMESIVKVNRQLRS
+718 SMDSIVSANRQLRA

-861 QPKINKKYHS
+861 QPKINKQYHS

-945 VADAVD
+945 IADAVD

>member
-1 MRGCALVSKERSRR
+1 MNKERSRR

-70 NSSQFNNKTTYLNN
+70 NSSQFNNKTTYLND

-113 VERQR
+113 IERQR
-118 AAGLDVYVIQWGDTL
+118 TAGLDVYVIQWGDTL

-170 DAPASQGQGNKQN
+170 DAPASQGQGSNQN

-210 ATQSAKEQPAQP
+210 AAQPANQSNKQQTAQP

-236 KPTAE
+236 KATAE
-241 TPAQPTETEQSAPV
+241 TPAQPTETEQPAPV

-268 EQLTEPDVKTYQ
+268 EQLTEPEVKTYQ

-313 ISYYTITTYP
+313 VSYYTVTTYP

-348 IGPAIVETPEAEE
+348 IGPAIVETPEVEE
-361 ESTPEV
+361 ESTPE
-367 TEEVPTTENESEQTE
+367 TESSPSETETEQTE
-382 ETSGRTTETRTELRP
+382 DSKTITEKVTETEV
-397 IDYETVVEETTD
+397 IEFETVLEETTD
-409 LPAGERQ
+409 LPAGEQQ
-416 VVQEGQFG
+416 VVQEGQHG
-424 ERTQIVEIVRENGQ
+424 ERTRTYEVVKENDQ
-438 EVSRNIT
+438 EVSRNLI
-445 SDEVTKEP
+445 SEEVTKEAV
-453 INKIIRVGIAVVEEP
+453 NKIVKVGVATPAQP
-468 EQPTE
+468 EQPAQPETPTE
-473 PEVSE
+473 APEVEASPGPQVLDKETEEKEADEQTGITVEKEKVTITIPFETKEVANDELEQGKQVIAQEGQVGEKVVTTTIQKQNGEVVSSE
-478 SPTES
+478 VTDETVTKEPVTQ
-483 EEIAP
+483 IIHIGTKV
-488 SPEPEQQDST
+488 PEPED
-498 VEETGVDE
+498 VV
-506 ETGITTKTLTENFT
+506 
-520 VSFETEEVPTNE
+520 
-532 LEKGQKRVIQEGQLG
+532 
-547 EKIIVSTVQEQDGKE
+547 
-562 ISREK
+562 
-567 ISETITKNPVKQII
+567 
-581 EVGTKEPEPEV
+581 EV
-592 KPTPKPTVETKTET
+592 KPET
-606 ETEPVP
+606 EAEAIPY
-612 FGREERHTDKLNK
+612 GREERRTDKLNK

-644 VTYTNGQETSRKKVS
+644 VTYTNGQVTSRKKVS
-659 EGITQQP
+659 ESITQEA
-666 VNEITEIGTKEPQPE
+666 VKEIVEIGTKEPQPE

-695 KTSVQYRVESGDTLH
+695 KTSVQYRVERGDTLY
-710 KISQKFGV
+710 KVAQKFGV
-718 SMESIVKVNRQLRS
+718 SMDAIVKVNRQLRS
-732 KNTPLSSEWVLTIPN
+732 KHTPLSSEWVLTIPN

>member
-113 VERQR
+113 IERQR

-170 DAPASQGQGNKQN
+170 DAPASQGQGSNQN

-210 ATQSAKEQPAQP
+210 AAQPANQSNKQQTAQP

-241 TPAQPTETEQSAPV
+241 TPAQPTETEQPAPV

-268 EQLTEPDVKTYQ
+268 EQLTEPEVKTYQ

-313 ISYYTITTYP
+313 VSYYTVTTYP

-337 ESVAAVTQIVH
+337 ESVAAVTQMVH
-348 IGPAIVETPEAEE
+348 IGPAIVETPEVEE
-361 ESTPEV
+361 ESTPE
-367 TEEVPTTENESEQTE
+367 TESSPSETESDQTE
-382 ETSGRTTETRTELRP
+382 DSKTITEKVSETEVIEF
-397 IDYETVVEETTD
+397 ETVLEETTD
-409 LPAGERQ
+409 LPAGEQQ
-416 VVQEGQFG
+416 VVQEGQHG
-424 ERTQIVEIVRENGQ
+424 ERTRTYEVVKENDQ
-438 EVSRNIT
+438 EVSRNLI
-445 SDEVTKEP
+445 SEEVTKEAV
-453 INKIIRVGIAVVEEP
+453 NKIVKVGVATPAQPEQPAQPETSTEEP
-468 EQPTE
+468 EVEASPGPQVLDKETE
-473 PEVSE
+473 EKEADEQTGITVEKEKVTITIPFETKEVANDELEQGKQVIAQEGQVGEKVVTTTIQKQNGEVVSSE
-478 SPTES
+478 VTDETVTKEPVTQ
-483 EEIAP
+483 IIHIGTKV
-488 SPEPEQQDST
+488 PEPED
-498 VEETGVDE
+498 VV
-506 ETGITTKTLTENFT
+506 
-520 VSFETEEVPTNE
+520 
-532 LEKGQKRVIQEGQLG
+532 
-547 EKIIVSTVQEQDGKE
+547 
-562 ISREK
+562 
-567 ISETITKNPVKQII
+567 
-581 EVGTKEPEPEV
+581 EV
-592 KPTPKPTVETKTET
+592 KPET
-606 ETEPVP
+606 EAEAVP
-612 FGREERHTDKLNK
+612 YGREERRTDKLNK

-644 VTYTNGQETSRKKVS
+644 VTYTNGQVTSRKKVS
-659 EGITQQP
+659 ESITQEA
-666 VNEITEIGTKEPQPE
+666 VKEIVEIGTKEPQPE
-681 KPKPEK
+681 KPKSEK

-718 SMESIVKVNRQLRS
+718 SMDAIVKVNRQLRS
-732 KNTPLSSEWVLTIPN
+732 KHTPLSSEWVLTIPN

>member
-113 VERQR
+113 IERQR
-118 AAGLDVYVIQWGDTL
+118 AVGLDVYVIQWGDTL

-142 TVDQIAAENNLGNI
+142 TVDQIGAENNLGNI

-170 DAPASQGQGNKQN
+170 DVPASQGQGNKQN

-210 ATQSAKEQPAQP
+210 PAQP

-241 TPAQPTETEQSAPV
+241 TPAQPTETEQPAPV

-268 EQLTEPDVKTYQ
+268 EQLTEPEEKTYQ

-313 ISYYTITTYP
+313 VSYYTITTYP
-323 DGREEKSESVVSEE
+323 DGREEKSESVVNEE

-348 IGPAIVETPEAEE
+348 IGPAIVETPEVEE
-361 ESTPEV
+361 ESTPE
-367 TEEVPTTENESEQTE
+367 TESDQTE
-382 ETSGRTTETRTELRP
+382 DSKTITEKVSETEVIEF
-397 IDYETVVEETTD
+397 ETVLEETTD
-409 LPAGERQ
+409 LPAGEQQ
-416 VVQEGQFG
+416 VVQEGQHG
-424 ERTQIVEIVRENGQ
+424 ERTRTYEVVKENDQ
-438 EVSRNIT
+438 EVSRNLI
-445 SDEVTKEP
+445 SEEVTKEAV
-453 INKIIRVGIAVVEEP
+453 NKIVKVGVATPAQPEQPAQPETSTEEP
-468 EQPTE
+468 EVEASPGPQVLDKETE
-473 PEVSE
+473 EKEADEQTGITVEKEKVTITIPFETKEVANNELEQGKQVIAQEGQVGEKVVTTTIQKQNGEVVSSE
-478 SPTES
+478 VTDETVTKEPVTQ
-483 EEIAP
+483 IIHIGTKV
-488 SPEPEQQDST
+488 PEPED
-498 VEETGVDE
+498 VV
-506 ETGITTKTLTENFT
+506 
-520 VSFETEEVPTNE
+520 
-532 LEKGQKRVIQEGQLG
+532 
-547 EKIIVSTVQEQDGKE
+547 
-562 ISREK
+562 
-567 ISETITKNPVKQII
+567 
-581 EVGTKEPEPEV
+581 EV
-592 KPTPKPTVETKTET
+592 KPET
-606 ETEPVP
+606 EAEAVP
-612 FGREERHTDKLNK
+612 YGREERRTDKLNK

-644 VTYTNGQETSRKKVS
+644 VTYTNGQVTSRKKVS
-659 EGITQQP
+659 ESITQEA
-666 VNEITEIGTKEPQPE
+666 VKEIVEIGTKEPQPE

-695 KTSVQYRVESGDTLH
+695 KTSVQYRVERGDTLY
-710 KISQKFGV
+710 KVAQKFGV
-718 SMESIVKVNRQLRS
+718 SMDSIVKVNRQLRS

-803 GYEVRMMRENDKDI
+803 GYEVRMMRENDKEI

>member
-1 MRGCALVSKERSRR
+1 MSKERSRR

-113 VERQR
+113 IERQR

-170 DAPASQGQGNKQN
+170 DAPASQGQGSNQN

-198 SKKPANQSNKQQ
+198 SKKSANQSNKQQTAQPANQSNKQQ
-210 ATQSAKEQPAQP
+210 PVQP

-241 TPAQPTETEQSAPV
+241 TPAQPTETEQPAPV

-268 EQLTEPDVKTYQ
+268 EQLTEPKVKTYQ

-382 ETSGRTTETRTELRP
+382 DSKTITEKVTETEV
-397 IDYETVVEETTD
+397 IEFETVLEETTD
-409 LPAGERQ
+409 LPAGEQQ
-416 VVQEGQFG
+416 VVQEGQHG
-424 ERTQIVEIVRENGQ
+424 ERTRTYEVVKENDQ
-438 EVSRNIT
+438 EVSRNLI
-445 SDEVTKEP
+445 SEEVTKEAV
-453 INKIIRVGIAVVEEP
+453 NKIVKVGVVTPAQPEQPAQPETSTEEP
-468 EQPTE
+468 EVEASPGPQVLDKETE
-473 PEVSE
+473 EKEADEQTGITVEKEKVTITIPFETKEVANDELEQGKQVIAQEGQVGEKVVTTTIQKQNGEVVSSE
-478 SPTES
+478 VTDETVTKEPVTQ
-483 EEIAP
+483 IIHIGTKV
-488 SPEPEQQDST
+488 PEPED
-498 VEETGVDE
+498 VV
-506 ETGITTKTLTENFT
+506 
-520 VSFETEEVPTNE
+520 
-532 LEKGQKRVIQEGQLG
+532 
-547 EKIIVSTVQEQDGKE
+547 
-562 ISREK
+562 
-567 ISETITKNPVKQII
+567 
-581 EVGTKEPEPEV
+581 EV
-592 KPTPKPTVETKTET
+592 KPET
-606 ETEPVP
+606 EAEAVP
-612 FGREERHTDKLNK
+612 YGREERRTDKLNK

-644 VTYTNGQETSRKKVS
+644 VTYTNGQVTSRKKVS
-659 EGITQQP
+659 ESITQEA
-666 VNEITEIGTKEPQPE
+666 VKEIVEIGTKEPQPE

-695 KTSVQYRVESGDTLH
+695 KTSVQYRVEQGDTLY
-710 KISQKFGV
+710 KVAQKFGV
-718 SMESIVKVNRQLRS
+718 SMDSIVKVNRQLRS

-817 SLVDRGRI
+817 RLVDRGRI

>member
-1 MRGCALVSKERSRR
+1 MSKERSRR

-113 VERQR
+113 IERQR

-170 DAPASQGQGNKQN
+170 DAPASQGQGSNQN

-210 ATQSAKEQPAQP
+210 AAQPANQSNKQQTAQP

-241 TPAQPTETEQSAPV
+241 TPAQPTETEQQAPV

-268 EQLTEPDVKTYQ
+268 EQVTEPDVKTYQ

-298 PGEKKVVQEGKDGKR
+298 PGEKKVVQEGKDGQR
-313 ISYYTITTYP
+313 ISYYTVTTYP
-323 DGREEKSESVVSEE
+323 DGRKEKSESVVSEE
-337 ESVAAVTQIVH
+337 ESTAAVTQIVH
-348 IGPAIVETPEAEE
+348 IGPAVVEKPGVEE
-361 ESTPEV
+361 ETTPEV
-367 TEEVPTTENESEQTE
+367 TEEAPTTENESEQTE

-409 LPAGERQ
+409 LPAGEQQ

-424 ERTQIVEIVRENGQ
+424 ERTQIVEIIRENGQ

-498 VEETGVDE
+498 VEETGVNE

-547 EKIIVSTVQEQDGKE
+547 EKNNCLNST
-562 ISREK
+562 R
-567 ISETITKNPVKQII
+567 T
-581 EVGTKEPEPEV
+581 
-592 KPTPKPTVETKTET
+592 
-606 ETEPVP
+606 
-612 FGREERHTDKLNK
+612 R
-625 GETKVVQQ
+625 
-633 GVEGVKTITYE
+633 
-644 VTYTNGQETSRKKVS
+644 
-659 EGITQQP
+659 
-666 VNEITEIGTKEPQPE
+666 
-681 KPKPEK
+681 
-687 EVPKPAGK
+687 
-695 KTSVQYRVESGDTLH
+695 
-710 KISQKFGV
+710 
-718 SMESIVKVNRQLRS
+718 
-732 KNTPLSSEWVLTIPN
+732 W
-747 APLKPMDIPESYDNK
+747 
-762 RVVMID
+762 
-768 PGHGGSD
+768 
-775 SGAVANGTTEKA
+775 
-787 VNLIMSKKL
+787 
-796 RDELKRR
+796 
-803 GYEVRMMRENDKDI
+803 
-817 SLVDRGRI
+817 
-825 TNNSDADIF
+825 
-834 ISVHQNAH
+834 
-842 PRHNAQGI
+842 
-850 ETFYYKSHPNW
+850 
-861 QPKINKKYHS
+861 
-871 NGQRIANS
+871 
-879 KHLSDLIQRNLLR
+879 QRNQP
-892 ETGAVDRKVQS
+892 RK
-903 KTFAV
+903 
-908 LRETARPA
+908 
-916 VLVEAG
+916 
-922 FLDHP
+922 D
-927 VEGKR
+927 
-932 IQRPEYH
+932 
-939 DKVVKA
+939 
-945 VADAVD
+945 
-951 EYFRD
+951 
-956 VHGK
+956 

>member
-1 MRGCALVSKERSRR
+1 M
-15 EHKKQQGR
+15 
-23 GFLKKIK
+23 
-30 GKWAAVIVAG
+30 
-40 GVLVGGGAVYANEG
+40 
-54 AMAQV
+54 
-59 NTAVVSVMSRV
+59 
-70 NSSQFNNKTTYLNN
+70 
-84 EAIQRESSQSMNRI
+84 
-98 TGRWGANSVEQVRAE
+98 
-113 VERQR
+113 
-118 AAGLDVYVIQWGDTL
+118 
-133 SVLAQATGK
+133 
-142 TVDQIAAENNLGNI
+142 
-156 HLIFTGDILTGILK
+156 
-170 DAPASQGQGNKQN
+170 
-183 ISDLGLKPQEKTAEQ
+183 
-198 SKKPANQSNKQQ
+198 
-210 ATQSAKEQPAQP
+210 
-222 AKDKQASVETKPDS
+222 
-236 KPTAE
+236 
-241 TPAQPTETEQSAPV
+241 
-255 LPTPSIP
+255 PTPSIP

-268 EQLTEPDVKTYQ
+268 EQVTKPDVKTYQ

-298 PGEKKVVQEGKDGKR
+298 PGEKKVVQEGKDGQR
-313 ISYYTITTYP
+313 VSYYTITTYP

-348 IGPAIVETPEAEE
+348 IGPAIVETPEVEE
-361 ESTPEV
+361 ESTPEKESSPSK
-367 TEEVPTTENESEQTE
+367 TESDQTE
-382 ETSGRTTETRTELRP
+382 DSKTITEKVSETEVIEF
-397 IDYETVVEETTD
+397 ETVLEETTD
-409 LPAGERQ
+409 LPAGEQQ
-416 VVQEGQFG
+416 VVQEGQHG
-424 ERTQIVEIVRENGQ
+424 ERTRIYEVVKENDQ
-438 EVSRNIT
+438 EVSRNLISEEIT
-445 SDEVTKEP
+445 KEAVNKIVKVGVATPEQPAQPETPTEIPEIEASPGPQVLDKGTEEKEADEQTGITVEKEKVTITIPFETKEVANDELEQGKQVIAQEGQVGEKVVTTTIQKQNGEVVSSEVTDETVTKEP
-453 INKIIRVGIAVVEEP
+453 VTQIIHIGTKV
-468 EQPTE
+468 
-473 PEVSE
+473 
-478 SPTES
+478 
-483 EEIAP
+483 
-488 SPEPEQQDST
+488 PEPED
-498 VEETGVDE
+498 VV
-506 ETGITTKTLTENFT
+506 
-520 VSFETEEVPTNE
+520 
-532 LEKGQKRVIQEGQLG
+532 
-547 EKIIVSTVQEQDGKE
+547 
-562 ISREK
+562 
-567 ISETITKNPVKQII
+567 
-581 EVGTKEPEPEV
+581 EV
-592 KPTPKPTVETKTET
+592 KPET

-612 FGREERHTDKLNK
+612 FGREERRTDKLNK

-633 GVEGVKTITYE
+633 GIEGVKTITYE
-644 VTYTNGQETSRKKVS
+644 VTYTNGQVTSRKKVS
-659 EGITQQP
+659 ESITQEA
-666 VNEITEIGTKEPQPE
+666 VKEIVEIGIKEPQPE
-681 KPKPEK
+681 KQKPEK
-687 EVPKPAGK
+687 VVPKPAGK
-695 KTSVQYRVESGDTLH
+695 KTSVQYRVEPGDTLY

-718 SMESIVKVNRQLRS
+718 SMDAIVKVNRQLRS

-834 ISVHQNAH
+834 ISIHQNAH

>member
-1 MRGCALVSKERSRR
+1 MNKERSRR

-113 VERQR
+113 IERQR

-210 ATQSAKEQPAQP
+210 TAQSAKEQPAQP
-222 AKDKQASVETKPDS
+222 ANDKQASVETKPDS
-236 KPTAE
+236 KSIAE
-241 TPAQPTETEQSAPV
+241 TPAQPTETEQQAPV

-262 SPSDIV
+262 TPSDIV
-268 EQLTEPDVKTYQ
+268 EQLTEPKVKTYQ

-313 ISYYTITTYP
+313 VSYYTITTYP
-323 DGREEKSESVVSEE
+323 DGHEEKSESVVSEE

-348 IGPAIVETPEAEE
+348 IGPAIVETPEVEE
-361 ESTPEV
+361 ETTPEV

-382 ETSGRTTETRTELRP
+382 DSKTITEKVSETEVIEFETML
-397 IDYETVVEETTD
+397 EETTD
-409 LPAGERQ
+409 LPAGEQQ
-416 VVQEGQFG
+416 VVQEGQHG
-424 ERTQIVEIVRENGQ
+424 ERTRTYEVVKENDQ
-438 EVSRNIT
+438 EVSRNLI
-445 SDEVTKEP
+445 SEEVTKEAV
-453 INKIIRVGIAVVEEP
+453 NKIVKVGVATPAQP
-468 EQPTE
+468 EQPAQPETPTE
-473 PEVSE
+473 APEVEASPGPQVLDKETEEKEADEQTGITVEKEKVTITIPFETKEVANNELEQGKQVIAQEGQVGEKVVTTTIQKQNGEVVSSE
-478 SPTES
+478 VTDETVTKEPVTQ
-483 EEIAP
+483 IIHIGTKV
-488 SPEPEQQDST
+488 PEPED
-498 VEETGVDE
+498 VV
-506 ETGITTKTLTENFT
+506 
-520 VSFETEEVPTNE
+520 
-532 LEKGQKRVIQEGQLG
+532 
-547 EKIIVSTVQEQDGKE
+547 
-562 ISREK
+562 
-567 ISETITKNPVKQII
+567 
-581 EVGTKEPEPEV
+581 EV
-592 KPTPKPTVETKTET
+592 KPET
-606 ETEPVP
+606 EAEAVP
-612 FGREERHTDKLNK
+612 YGREERRTDKLNK

-644 VTYTNGQETSRKKVS
+644 VTYTNGQVTSRKKVS
-659 EGITQQP
+659 ESITQEA
-666 VNEITEIGTKEPQPE
+666 VKEIVEIGTKEPQPE

-695 KTSVQYRVESGDTLH
+695 KTSVQYRVERGDTLY
-710 KISQKFGV
+710 KVAQKFGV
-718 SMESIVKVNRQLRS
+718 SMDSIVKVNRQLRS

-803 GYEVRMMRENDKDI
+803 GYEVRMMRENDKEI

>member
-1 MRGCALVSKERSRR
+1 MNKERSRR

-113 VERQR
+113 IERQR
-118 AAGLDVYVIQWGDTL
+118 AVGLDVYVIQWGDTL

-210 ATQSAKEQPAQP
+210 TAQSAKEQPAQP

-241 TPAQPTETEQSAPV
+241 TPAQPTETEQPAPV

-268 EQLTEPDVKTYQ
+268 EQLTEPEVKTYQ

-313 ISYYTITTYP
+313 VSYYTITTYP

-348 IGPAIVETPEAEE
+348 IGPAIVETPEVEE
-361 ESTPEV
+361 ESTPE
-367 TEEVPTTENESEQTE
+367 TESSPSETETEQTE
-382 ETSGRTTETRTELRP
+382 DSKTITEKVTETEV
-397 IDYETVVEETTD
+397 IEFETVLEETTD
-409 LPAGERQ
+409 LPAGEQQ
-416 VVQEGQFG
+416 VVQEGQHG
-424 ERTQIVEIVRENGQ
+424 ERTRTYEVVKENDQ
-438 EVSRNIT
+438 EVSRNLI
-445 SDEVTKEP
+445 SEEVTKEAV
-453 INKIIRVGIAVVEEP
+453 NKIVKVGVATPAQPEQPAQPETSTEEP
-468 EQPTE
+468 EVEASPGPQVLDKETE
-473 PEVSE
+473 EKEADEQTGITVEKEKVTITIPFETKEVANNELEQGKQVIAQEGQVGEKVVTTTIQKQNGEVVSSE
-478 SPTES
+478 VTDETVTKEPVTQ
-483 EEIAP
+483 IIHIGTKV
-488 SPEPEQQDST
+488 PEPED
-498 VEETGVDE
+498 VV
-506 ETGITTKTLTENFT
+506 
-520 VSFETEEVPTNE
+520 
-532 LEKGQKRVIQEGQLG
+532 
-547 EKIIVSTVQEQDGKE
+547 
-562 ISREK
+562 
-567 ISETITKNPVKQII
+567 
-581 EVGTKEPEPEV
+581 EV
-592 KPTPKPTVETKTET
+592 KPET
-606 ETEPVP
+606 EAEAVP
-612 FGREERHTDKLNK
+612 YGREERRTDKLNK

-644 VTYTNGQETSRKKVS
+644 VTYTNGQVTSRKKVS
-659 EGITQQP
+659 ESITQEA
-666 VNEITEIGTKEPQPE
+666 VKEIVEIGTKEPQPE

-695 KTSVQYRVESGDTLH
+695 KTSVQYRVESGDTLY
-710 KISQKFGV
+710 KVAQKFGV
-718 SMESIVKVNRQLRS
+718 SMDSIVKVNRQLRS